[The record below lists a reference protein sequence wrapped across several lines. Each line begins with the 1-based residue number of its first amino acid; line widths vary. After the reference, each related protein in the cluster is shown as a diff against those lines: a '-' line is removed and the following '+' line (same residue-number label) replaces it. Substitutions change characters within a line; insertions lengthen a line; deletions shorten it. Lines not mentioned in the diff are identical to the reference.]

1 MALTKLSR
9 LAFVCIGVLA
19 VGWFVWN
26 QHKQNERTRREE
38 QLHAQEQA
46 RIELEVTQ
54 LATKWHARRDWD
66 THFDKDRKILGTI
79 YTFELQQV
87 LVSKEPLLFHAA
99 VKDIKSE
106 NETVWVTF
114 AKEAPIGLNIAFRL
128 EATPNIVARISR
140 QKPELLDQFAVIA
153 EISSVGPLH
162 ETSGNDEE
170 RHFLASGICRD
181 VLFVGSHGPVVD
193 Y

>member
-1 MALTKLSR
+1 MKLSR
-9 LAFVCIGVLA
+9 LAFVCTGVLA

-38 QLHAQEQA
+38 QLRAQEQA

-66 THFDKDRKILGTI
+66 QHLDEDRKILGTI
-79 YTFELQQV
+79 YTLELQQA
-87 LVSKEPLLFHAA
+87 LVSKKPLLFHAA

-106 NETVWVTF
+106 NETVGATS

-128 EATPNIVARISR
+128 QATPDIVARISR
-140 QKPELLDQFAVIA
+140 EQSELLDQFAVIA
-153 EISSVGPLH
+153 EISSVGQLH
-162 ETSGNDEE
+162 ETSGNDEGKTLLSFGHMSRCALRGE
-170 RHFLASGICRD
+170 
-181 VLFVGSHGPVVD
+181 HGPVVD
-193 Y
+193 H